1 LKAHDQGKNE
11 FIIFLRTNNQ
21 LLLTLYD
28 IKKAAKVILFYK
40 AFIVVMMLT
49 VLAIRG
55 IIL

>member
-1 LKAHDQGKNE
+1 MNRVKNE
-11 FIIFLRTNNQ
+11 LITFLKTNNQ
-21 LLLTLYD
+21 SLLTLYD
-28 IKKAAKVILFYK
+28 IKKAAKVILIYK